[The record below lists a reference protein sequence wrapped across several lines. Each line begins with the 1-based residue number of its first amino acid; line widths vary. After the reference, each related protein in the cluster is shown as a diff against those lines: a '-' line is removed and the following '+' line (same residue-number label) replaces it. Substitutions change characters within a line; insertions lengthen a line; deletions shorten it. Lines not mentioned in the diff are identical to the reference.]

1 VPRTQYPKRGG
12 QTGWKEVTA
21 MTATNI
27 AKPTS
32 ATRLKASLSQSL
44 LSFSF
49 NIGGL
54 LTGTLL
60 VLYFDVIKDVPW
72 ALILFP
78 GILSVR
84 GAIGGIFSGHLSTGL
99 HIGTVKA
106 SYTENTK
113 DFHLLLQAVITLA
126 FISGITVGIGT
137 SIFGVFLWKATILD
151 FIRLL
156 AVIVAT
162 MALSVLFI
170 PPITM
175 AFSVLSFRRGLDPDV
190 IVYPIT
196 STVSDII
203 NTACYIFSLKLFFT
217 LNHLGYYLI
226 GILDLVFFS
235 VVVYILV
242 KNVRE
247 KKFVKMLKEFLL
259 TLIFVSFIVN
269 VTGSFLNK
277 ISACMHNGTEIYV
290 VYPALITTIGGVG
303 SIVGST
309 ATTKLALGAIK
320 PSFSSIKQHLNE
332 IGGSWIA
339 STVMFTLYSIISS
352 LTSGTTTL
360 SNSLRFAAQLLTT
373 NILAV
378 SAMVIIAYA
387 VAISTYRRGLDPDNF
402 VIPIESSLA
411 DSLTTISLLTALTV
425 IV

>member
-1 VPRTQYPKRGG
+1 
-12 QTGWKEVTA
+12 
-21 MTATNI
+21 MTETNI

-32 ATRLKASLSQSL
+32 VTKLKASLGQSL

-49 NIGGL
+49 DIGGL

-84 GAIGGIFSGHLSTGL
+84 GAIGGLFSGHLSTGL
-99 HIGTVKA
+99 HVGTVKA
-106 SYTENTK
+106 NYRKNTK

-126 FISGITVGIGT
+126 LVSGITVGLGT
-137 SIFGVFLWKATILD
+137 SIFGVFLWKATVID
-151 FIRLL
+151 FIKLL

-162 MALSVLFI
+162 MALSVVFI
-170 PPITM
+170 SPITM

-196 STVSDII
+196 STVSDIV
-203 NTACYIFSLKLFFT
+203 NTACYIFSLNIFFK
-217 LNHLGYYLI
+217 LNHFGPYLI
-226 GILDLVFFS
+226 GILDLIFLS

-247 KKFVKMLKEFLL
+247 EKFVKMIKEFLL
-259 TLIFVSFIVN
+259 TLVFVAFIVN

-277 ISACMHNGTEIYV
+277 IGNGTEIYV

-303 SIVGST
+303 SIIGST
-309 ATTKLALGAIK
+309 ATTKLALGLIK

-332 IGGSWIA
+332 IAGSWIA
-339 STVMFTLYSIISS
+339 STVMFTLYSIVLS
-352 LTSGTTTL
+352 LTSETTTL
-360 SNSLRFAAQLLTT
+360 SNSLKFATQLLTT

-402 VIPIESSLA
+402 VIPLESSLA
-411 DSLTTISLLTALTV
+411 DSITTASLLIALTV
-425 IV
+425 IA

>member
-1 VPRTQYPKRGG
+1 
-12 QTGWKEVTA
+12 

-32 ATRLKASLSQSL
+32 ATRLKASLGQSL

-60 VLYFDVIKDVPW
+60 VLYFGVFSIKEAPW

-84 GAIGGIFSGHLSTGL
+84 GAIGGVFSGHLSTGL
-99 HIGTVKA
+99 HLGTVKA
-106 SYTENTK
+106 SYTKNTK
-113 DFHLLLQAVITLA
+113 DFRLLLQAVITLA
-126 FISGITVGIGT
+126 LISGITVGVGT
-137 SIFGVFLWKATILD
+137 SIFGVFLWKATVID
-151 FIRLL
+151 FIKLL

-162 MALSVLFI
+162 MALSVVFI
-170 PPITM
+170 SPITM

-190 IVYPIT
+190 IVYPII
-196 STVSDII
+196 STLSDII
-203 NTACYIFSLKLFFT
+203 NTACYIFSLKIFFT
-217 LNHLGYYLI
+217 LNHLGHYLI
-226 GILDLVFFS
+226 GILDLIFLS
-235 VVVYILV
+235 AVVYILF

-247 KKFVKMLKEFLL
+247 EKFVKMVKEFLL
-259 TLIFVSFIVN
+259 TLVFVTFIVN

-277 ISACMHNGTEIYV
+277 ISARMHDGTEIYI

-303 SIVGST
+303 SIIGST
-309 ATTKLALGAIK
+309 ATTKLALGLIK
-320 PSFSSIKQHLNE
+320 PTFSSIKQHLNE

-339 STVMFTLYSIISS
+339 SIAMFTLYSITLS
-352 LTSGTTTL
+352 LTSGTTML
-360 SNSLRFAAQLLTT
+360 SNSLKFAAQFLTT

-411 DSLTTISLLTALTV
+411 DSITTISLLIALTV
-425 IV
+425 L